1 MSKVIF
7 LIGLLISII
16 TTLFVFLPQVAART
30 IIPEHVIVDEVARQT
45 ILKATVKISFFAPA
59 YDENGQPKVTIVN
72 GQRQTEFT
80 GGTGL
85 GTVALI
91 DQETVI
97 ITHDHWGLLDNPQAI
112 VELATA
118 SGELLH
124 TISAPEFGNLIRYRD
139 GGTMILNLPDALAGN
154 FQPAVSGDANTVARN
169 DVLLMA
175 YRQPAAGDN
184 ISVEAV
190 VVSRQTWHGGLA
202 TLELTSP
209 SGKIVITGNS
219 GGGVW
224 ADGKLVANMWS
235 TLLKQTTATGEITST
250 DQSRAALLPAGI

>member
-118 SGELLH
+118 NGELLH
-124 TISAPEFGNLIRYRD
+124 TINATEFSDLIRYRD
-139 GGTMILNLPDALAGN
+139 GGTMILDLPDTLARN
-154 FQPAVSGDANTVARN
+154 FQPAVRGDADTVTRN

-190 VVSRQTWHGGLA
+190 VVSRQTRHGGLA

-250 DQSRAALLPAGI
+250 DQSLAALLPAGI

>member
-16 TTLFVFLPQVAART
+16 ATLFVFLPQVAART
-30 IIPEHVIVDEVARQT
+30 VIPEHVAIDEVARQT

-59 YDENGQPKVTIVN
+59 YDESGQPKVTIVN
-72 GQRQTEFT
+72 GQRQTEYT

-85 GTVALI
+85 GTVARL

-124 TISAPEFGNLIRYRD
+124 TISTPEFSDLIRYRD
-139 GGTMILNLPDALAGN
+139 GGTMILDLPDALAGN
-154 FQPAVSGDANTVARN
+154 FQPAVRGDADAVAHN
-169 DVLLMA
+169 DVLLIA

-190 VVSRQTWHGGLA
+190 VVSSQTQHGGLA
-202 TLELTSP
+202 TLELTSA
-209 SGKIVITGNS
+209 SGQIIITGNS

-224 ADGKLVANMWS
+224 ADGKVVANMWS
-235 TLLKQTTATGEITST
+235 TLLMQTTATGEITSA
-250 DQSRAALLPAGI
+250 DQSRAALLPAGV